1 MSRRLRVV
9 FPFIGVQVGGATV
22 STAEM
27 LRRLGTDSG
36 VEPLVITPQ
45 AGPST
50 TVFREAGFEPR
61 SYRPAARS
69 RGRLVTSTS
78 TWAGRARAIPVYLA
92 VYREAMRLLMEE
104 RIDIV
109 HVNEDR
115 AVAPWGAAARR
126 HRVPLVWHV
135 RQERASPWFD
145 GMRLRL
151 ADHLI
156 FVAEANRARFAG
168 RRQPPSL
175 TLHNVVDLT
184 RFRPTADRRAAKLAL
199 GLEPDRLTLTFVG
212 NLVERKRPA
221 WVLRAAAEIQR
232 LRPLQVLLAGA
243 PLGSERY
250 VGLLHDHAR
259 SVPEPQHVHLLGP
272 RDDVPAIL
280 AASDVLTLPSVRL
293 GEAFPRVIIEALAAG
308 VCVVATDVAGV
319 HEAVRHGVNG
329 LLVDPDDEVGYRRA
343 LASLLDD
350 DTARERMARAAA
362 PDAAARFGGETMA
375 STLVALYR
383 HLHEERRP

>member
-1 MSRRLRVV
+1 MA

-27 LRRLGTDSG
+27 VRRLAPDTA

-50 TVFREAGFEPR
+50 TVFRDAGIEPR
-61 SYRPAARS
+61 SYHPAARS

-78 TWAGRARAIPVYLA
+78 TWAGRARAIPVYLT
-92 VYREAMRLLMEE
+92 VYREAMRLLVEE

-115 AVAPWGAAARR
+115 AVMPWGAAAR
-126 HRVPLVWHV
+126 HHHVPLVWHI
-135 RQERASPWFD
+135 RQERSSPWFD
-145 GMRLRL
+145 GVRLRL

-156 FVAEANRARFAG
+156 FVAEANRTRFAG

-221 WVLRAAAEIQR
+221 WVVRAAADLQR
-232 LRPLQVLLAGA
+232 RRPLQVLLAGS

-250 VGLLHDHAR
+250 VADLHAAANR
-259 SVPEPQHVHLLGP
+259 VPEPQHVHLLGP

-280 AASDVLTLPSVRL
+280 AASDVLTLPSVRF

-319 HEAVRHGVNG
+319 REAVRHGVNG
-329 LLVDPDDEVGYRRA
+329 LLVDPDDEAGYRQA
-343 LASLLDD
+343 LANLLEDGD
-350 DTARERMARAAA
+350 ARERMARAAA

-375 STLVALYR
+375 PALVALYR
-383 HLHEERRP
+383 QLHEERRA